1 VAAVAVCVVAAVVQ
15 SKCEPV
21 LERFNF
27 RWPGVLDCAR
37 LPDGAADNS
46 QLCIDPPSPGD
57 QLDDALGLAPPPQLA
72 PASNPQLRRL
82 LDALRAASAH
92 NSSSWQH
99 DAVLAAAAGNSRDAG
114 NSPAS
119 SRGGGGGGS
128 TVLTSLC
135 PRRYVMAADSSSSSI
150 CRPRCGVDVL
160 YRADD
165 KRSVHGRRYSLSLGR
180 IAQIRPIVARS
191 VVCLSVCLFGTLVSW
206 RRGVVVSGVRRM
218 NEVNA
223 RRARLVPGWLTI
235 VFGRVYHLGM

>member
-1 VAAVAVCVVAAVVQ
+1 VVAAVVQ

-99 DAVLAAAAGNSRDAG
+99 DAVLAAAAAGNSRDAG

-165 KRSVHGRRYSLSLGR
+165 KRSVHGRRYSL
-180 IAQIRPIVARS
+180 IRPHRTDS
-191 VVCLSVCLFGTLVSW
+191 TYRRTFCRLSVCLFGTLVS
-206 RRGVVVSGVRRM
+206 
-218 NEVNA
+218 
-223 RRARLVPGWLTI
+223 
-235 VFGRVYHLGM
+235 

>member
-1 VAAVAVCVVAAVVQ
+1 MCVVAAVVQ

-99 DAVLAAAAGNSRDAG
+99 DAVLAAAAAAGNSRHAG

-135 PRRYVMAADSSSSSI
+135 PRRYVMAADSSSSI

-165 KRSVHGRRYSLSLGR
+165 KRSVHGRRYSL
-180 IAQIRPIVARS
+180 IRPHRTDS
-191 VVCLSVCLFGTLVSW
+191 TYRRTFCRLSVCLFGTLVSW

>member
-1 VAAVAVCVVAAVVQ
+1 MTGGGGGGVCVAAVVQ

-99 DAVLAAAAGNSRDAG
+99 DAVLAAAAAGNSRDAG

-119 SRGGGGGGS
+119 SRGGGS

-135 PRRYVMAADSSSSSI
+135 PRRYVMAADSSSSI

-191 VVCLSVCLFGTLVSW
+191 VVCRSVCLAHW
-206 RRGVVVSGVRRM
+206 
-218 NEVNA
+218 
-223 RRARLVPGWLTI
+223 
-235 VFGRVYHLGM
+235 